1 MPETVTAVFPDQRV
15 QWGQKNILRFQTDIL
30 ETQGREQRRMRLPAF
45 GRRLV
50 SGDLRPLPMVDRA
63 LVFRFLKSRAGQYLP
78 FYIFDWVPSIFT
90 QDAFSSDLLG
100 APDQGANYTIGPGDG
115 TTTLFTLPMGNPT
128 GGANATQLTAAYVDG
143 IQFPATLVVGGGTFG
158 EDQLQFSVPFG
169 SPPFYPPTVGALI
182 GGGSLS
188 AGNYK
193 VVVTNTIAVPDG
205 FAESFASPPSNT
217 VAVAAGGRL
226 SVDLSL
232 GPAGTVSRQVYRT
245 IAGGSVFKLDTVIA
259 NNTTVAF
266 ATGVADGALGVVAPP
281 AAPANNAVIEVD
293 CSGRLRIPIRLA
305 NDDLGE
311 AFVVSA
317 NILGLRHIDGI
328 EVL

>member
-1 MPETVTAVFPDQRV
+1 MPETITAVFPDQRV
-15 QWGQKNILRFQTDIL
+15 QWGQKNVLRFQTDVL
-30 ETQGREQRRMRLPAF
+30 ETEGREQRRPRLPQF
-45 GRRLV
+45 GRRMV
-50 SGDLRPLPMVDRA
+50 SGDLRPLPMADRA
-63 LVFRFLKSRAGQYLP
+63 LVFRFLKSRMGQWKP

-100 APDQGANYTIGPGDG
+100 APDQGDGYVIGPGDG

-128 GGANATQLTAAYVDG
+128 GGANATTLTAAYVNG
-143 IQFPATLVVGGGTFG
+143 VQYPATLVVGGGTFG

-169 SPPFYPPTVGALI
+169 SPPFYPPTVGALV

-205 FAESFASPPSNT
+205 FAESFSSPSSNT

-226 SVDLSL
+226 SVDIPI
-232 GPAGTVSRQVYRT
+232 GPAGTVSRQIYRT
-245 IAGGSVFKLDTVIA
+245 VANGSVFKLDTVVA
-259 NNTTVAF
+259 NNTTVAL

-281 AAPANNAVIEVD
+281 AAPPNNAVIEVD
-293 CSGRLRIPIRLA
+293 CSGRLRIPIRLMS
-305 NDDLGE
+305 DDLGE
-311 AFVVSA
+311 AFVVGA
-317 NILGLRHIDGI
+317 NILGLRHLDGI